1 MGAGIV
7 GSSLAIGL
15 ARLGLEV
22 TVVERSTLGPG
33 PESFGIDVRSVAIT
47 PASKEFLASL
57 DLWDETLAQPY
68 RAMSIWETHGVSNL
82 DFNAKEMEQNC
93 LGWIVEAKKIQLD
106 IWKKLDSESVAKI
119 TAGPTGLSIL
129 GDGIEQVLP

>member
-15 ARLGLEV
+15 ARLGHEV

-47 PASKEFLASL
+47 PVSKEFLASL
-57 DLWDETLAQPY
+57 DPVSYTHLTLPTIY
-68 RAMSIWETHGVSNL
+68 
-82 DFNAKEMEQNC
+82 
-93 LGWIVEAKKIQLD
+93 
-106 IWKKLDSESVAKI
+106 SV
-119 TAGPTGLSIL
+119 
-129 GDGIEQVLP
+129 